1 MRFCIL
7 ALVALLFAC
16 LAFGQHQEQE
26 WNAEEMLAYYQANID
41 HKVPKSAKMLLGNER
56 INAYVKGY
64 IIGIQTKRGEIQQ
77 FGFGELDNP
86 TIVVF
91 ISDKAYEDIKNRK
104 VGVLQAIDSGQIR
117 VEGKNLIAAIK
128 IEAIKRIYAA
138 VGGDE
143 LFLGKKAWQS

>member
-77 FGFGELDNP
+77 FGFG
-86 TIVVF
+86 
-91 ISDKAYEDIKNRK
+91 
-104 VGVLQAIDSGQIR
+104 
-117 VEGKNLIAAIK
+117 
-128 IEAIKRIYAA
+128 
-138 VGGDE
+138 
-143 LFLGKKAWQS
+143 